1 MNFKKDFIRVL
12 NVNVLNLLI
21 GIVTGFLLPAFLPI
35 DQYAY
40 LKTFTLYLTYV
51 GLLHFGY
58 IDGLFLKYGGEQK
71 KNIDLRVLK
80 GENLFFLYF
89 QIVITSILL
98 VIGIYLRNYIYIGIA
113 LCILPI
119 NIQSLFKFFYQAIGE
134 FKVYSRITLLAP
146 SITFIFNLCLIFY
159 FQVDNFELYILAN
172 IACNYLIFI
181 ILELV
186 FLKKQKDIKAIYNK
200 NGLIDNFR
208 IGIFVMV
215 GNFSSI
221 LFYTID
227 RWFVKYYMDVRSFA
241 FYSFAISMMTVITV
255 LISAVTTTLYPY
267 LARNKQLI
275 KNNIRVY
282 LQILGALLSSS
293 YFVFAFIVE
302 YFITNYIESLSI
314 ISILFVSFPAI
325 IVINA
330 LYSNLYKLQRRQKKY
345 FLTIFC
351 VLVFNILM
359 NLLAIHI
366 YAGIESIA
374 IATSISFYVWY
385 IYSGREFKNMESNI
399 RESVFL
405 ILYVILF
412 LWCSLSM
419 TAVLGGIIYLIGIS
433 ILILICF
440 FSEIQ
445 KVRFLSKKTKG

>member
-21 GIVTGFLLPAFLPI
+21 GIVTGFLLPACLPI
-35 DQYAY
+35 DQYAH

-71 KNIDLRVLK
+71 KNINLGILK

-89 QIVITSILL
+89 QVIITSILL
-98 VIGIYLRNYIYIGIA
+98 FIGIYLNNYIYMGIA
-113 LCILPI
+113 LCILPM

-159 FQVDNFELYILAN
+159 FKVDNFEFYILAN
-172 IACNYLIFI
+172 IVCNYLIFI
-181 ILELV
+181 ILELI
-186 FLKKQKDIKAIYNK
+186 FLRNQKYIKVIYNK
-200 NGLIDNFR
+200 GGLMDNFR
-208 IGIFVMV
+208 IGIFVMI

-221 LFYTID
+221 LFYTVD

-255 LISAVTTTLYPY
+255 MIGAVTTTLYPY

-275 KNNIRVY
+275 KNSIRVQ
-282 LQILGALLSSS
+282 LLILGTLLSSS
-293 YFVFAFIVE
+293 YFVFALIVE
-302 YFITNYIESLSI
+302 SFMVKYIESLSV

-330 LYSNLYKLQRRQKKY
+330 LYSNLYKLQRKQKRY
-345 FLTIFC
+345 FVTIFC
-351 VLVFNILM
+351 ILIFNVLM
-359 NLLAIHI
+359 NLVAIHI

-374 IATSISFYVWY
+374 IATSIAFYVWY
-385 IYSGREFKNMESNI
+385 IYSGREFKSMKSSR
-399 RESVFL
+399 RESLFL
-405 ILYVILF
+405 ILYLMLF

-419 TAVLGGIIYLIGIS
+419 TAVLGGIIYLVGIS

-445 KVRFLSKKTKG
+445 KAIFFSKRIKG